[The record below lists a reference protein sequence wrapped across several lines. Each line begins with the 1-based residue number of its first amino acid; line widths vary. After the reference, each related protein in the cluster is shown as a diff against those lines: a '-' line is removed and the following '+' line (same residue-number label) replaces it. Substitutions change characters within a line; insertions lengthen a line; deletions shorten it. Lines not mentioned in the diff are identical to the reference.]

1 MNTATTK
8 GLVAEHIACAA
19 VLEMENW
26 RCVLTPMDKVDAV
39 AWNEINGLFVRIQI
53 KSSGL
58 RKRKDRHWNHG
69 YQFSV
74 SGGKN
79 KERLPCVDD
88 FDVICFVANDV
99 RRCAFYA
106 TEQMRQRSKRFSQA
120 YFQNPHLEE
129 ETWETALEIVRQRK

>member
-26 RCVLTPMDKVDAV
+26 RCVLTPMDRVDAV
-39 AWNEINGLFVRIQI
+39 AWNEENGLFVRIQI

-58 RKRKDRHWNHG
+58 RKRKQGLWTAG
-69 YQFSV
+69 YHFSV

-79 KERLPCVDD
+79 KERLPSVDD

-106 TEQMRQRSKRFSQA
+106 TEQMRQRSKRFSQGH
-120 YFQNPHLEE
+120 FQNPQVEW
-129 ETWETALEIVRQRK
+129 ETWEAAMEVVRQRK